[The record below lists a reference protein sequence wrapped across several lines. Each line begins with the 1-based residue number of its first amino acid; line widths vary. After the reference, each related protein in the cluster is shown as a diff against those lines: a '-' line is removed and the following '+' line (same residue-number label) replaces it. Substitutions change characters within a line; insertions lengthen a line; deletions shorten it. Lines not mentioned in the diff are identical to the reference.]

1 MRRNKQTLAAMDELF
16 TPVSTTYL
24 KSKRDEADIKTA
36 APSPSKDVANLRI
49 SAADDA
55 LDVLKSQPGYDA
67 LIYTL
72 DFLANDHG
80 SQLSKPSPQSA
91 AIVHVLVSE
100 IVPNYWGVLREESNS
115 ESRDGD
121 SSGLRDMQLLLRCLR
136 SVTGLNAVLAHI
148 RSLVGESKQRR
159 KDVSSQDITLH
170 IGVFLELTAA
180 ILDGNDSIRSLWSAS
195 VAEVSDAA
203 LKKVQSQ
210 TLSSLIA
217 SSRVLSIAS
226 EAATLVET
234 KTLAAGARF
243 IIDGADFTKW
253 IARNLSAWAKTATSE
268 TEFQTCFDILQR
280 SLSLGYP
287 GKQAISLQYTDRFPN
302 CWQTL

>member
-1 MRRNKQTLAAMDELF
+1 MDELF

-24 KSKRDEADIKTA
+24 KSQGDEADTKP
-36 APSPSKDVANLRI
+36 APSSRKDVASVKI
-49 SAADDA
+49 STADDA
-55 LDVLKSQPGYDA
+55 LDVLKNQPGYDG
-67 LIYTL
+67 LIDTL
-72 DFLANDHG
+72 DFLANSHG

-100 IVPNYWGVLREESNS
+100 IVPNYWTLLREESSS
-115 ESRDGD
+115 ENGDGD
-121 SSGLRDMQLLLRCLR
+121 ASGLRDMQLLLRCLR

-170 IGVFLELTAA
+170 IGMFLELTAA
-180 ILDGNDSIRSLWSAS
+180 ILHGNDSIHSLWSAS

-210 TLSSLIA
+210 TLSSLVA

-234 KTLAAGARF
+234 EKLAAGAKF
-243 IIDGADFTKW
+243 IIDGAEFTRW
-253 IARNLSAWAKTATSE
+253 VARNLSAWAKTASSE

-280 SLSLGYP
+280 SMSLGYP
-287 GKQAISLQYTDRFPN
+287 GMQPVSLRYMDPY
-302 CWQTL
+302 